1 MSQGPG
7 SQGPGS
13 QGPGSQGPGQRAYG
27 LGLRAYRH
35 YRWFSSPE
43 RMRMRATVRRWIRNC
58 PDRGRILEV
67 GGGTSAL
74 RPVIEREV
82 AGVRYL
88 SGDIAPTDNTS
99 LVLDALALP
108 VRDDS
113 LDAVL
118 ALEVLEHVPQPAR
131 MVAEAARVLVPGGIL
146 VITTPFMFGVH
157 DFRDYFRYTPL
168 GFSSLLEPAGLELS
182 EVVLR
187 GGTFVSVV
195 GLLRALIRNAILG
208 DPEDWRARGARKKVM
223 WALVTILE
231 MPWVP
236 LMWLSLGLDRV
247 LDRQS
252 KSPPGYFFL
261 CRKPHTR
268 NDN

>member
-1 MSQGPG
+1 
-7 SQGPGS
+7 
-13 QGPGSQGPGQRAYG
+13 
-27 LGLRAYRH
+27 
-35 YRWFSSPE
+35 
-43 RMRMRATVRRWIRNC
+43 MRMRATVRRWIRLC
-58 PDRGRILEV
+58 PNGGRVLEV

-74 RPVIEREV
+74 RPVVEREV

-88 SGDIAPTDNTS
+88 SGDISPTNNTT

-108 VRDDS
+108 VTDAS

-118 ALEVLEHVPQPAR
+118 ALEVLEHLPQPGL
-131 MVAEAARVLVPGGIL
+131 MLLESARVLAPGGML
-146 VITTPFMFGVH
+146 VVTTPFMFGVH

-168 GFSSLLEPAGLELS
+168 GFQVLADAAGLELR

-195 GLLRALIRNAILG
+195 SLIRALIRNSILG
-208 DPEDWRARGARKKVM
+208 DPADWRAKGTRKKVM
-223 WALVTILE
+223 WGLVTVLE

-236 LMWLSLGLDRV
+236 IMWLALGLDRMV
-247 LDRQS
+247 DRSS

-261 CRKPHTR
+261 CRKPAQAP
-268 NDN
+268 

>member
-1 MSQGPG
+1 MQLATRE
-7 SQGPGS
+7 
-13 QGPGSQGPGQRAYG
+13 RAYG
-27 LGLRAYRH
+27 VGLRAYRN

-43 RMRMRATVRRWIRNC
+43 RMRMRATVRRWIRDC
-58 PDRGRILEV
+58 PDSGRVLEV

-74 RPVIEREV
+74 RPVIAREV

-88 SGDIAPTDNTS
+88 SGDISPTNNTS

-108 VRDDS
+108 VRDS
-113 LDAVL
+113 CLDAVL
-118 ALEVLEHVPQPAR
+118 ALEVLEHIPQPAD
-131 MVAEAARVLVPGGIL
+131 MLAEAARVLVPRGML

-168 GFSSLLEPAGLELS
+168 GLSALLEPAGLELR

-187 GGTFVSVV
+187 GGTFVTVV
-195 GLLRALIRNAILG
+195 SLLRALIRNAILG
-208 DPEDWRARGARKKVM
+208 DPEDWRANGARKKLL
-223 WALVTILE
+223 WALVTVLE

-236 LMWLSLGLDRV
+236 VMWLSMGLDRL
-247 LDRQS
+247 LDRRS

-261 CRKPHTR
+261 CRKT
-268 NDN
+268 